1 MKAGRPNPISSV
13 WEIAN
18 SAALNFPGWHTM
30 GRWETAVYKQKDV
43 TYLGVRLGDTIDFN
57 SLPTEA
63 QTLEMA
69 AE

>member
-1 MKAGRPNPISSV
+1 MS
-13 WEIAN
+13 
-18 SAALNFPGWHTM
+18 
-30 GRWETAVYKQKDV
+30 RWKTGVYDRKDV